1 MNVTVSSWALPGDY
15 GQAHPVARKRP
26 GGMAGGWLA
35 AGDVDWQAVWSQDD
49 RMEAIPRRVPAGSV
63 GPAVPGAPD
72 VGRPG
77 RRRRPTGKPP
87 PLPRSIHRTGLWWV
101 AAAVV
106 LVTLAKVV
114 FGPARRSLGVAV
126 TVWDDAVVGWLARLH
141 LPGLTGLME
150 AIVASTGSAAV
161 VGVVRWGVLVALLVL
176 RRFRHLVVFVG
187 SFLAVLL
194 AVRLATVDR
203 PRPFGVDL
211 RGSWAGWAMPSRPV
225 AIFAATLVGVLY
237 TLVPVGRWRQLGKW
251 VAAGLVTAFALARV
265 GLGVDAPTDVLVG
278 AVIGVAV
285 SVAAYRLFVP
295 SEVFPVAYRRGRSA
309 HLDVGGRRGEAIRDA
324 LADQLGL
331 TVVEVKPFGLSGS
344 AGSTPLRI
352 QVQDGAGDA
361 RYVFGKLYARSHLRA
376 DRSYKFARALRYGR
390 LEDEKPFSTVR
401 RLVQQEDYALSLMQR
416 AGLPSPEPYGVAELT
431 PEREY
436 LIVFEFLD
444 GATELG
450 EADVDD
456 AIIDQG
462 LAIVRKLWDANLA
475 HRDIKPANLLVR
487 GGKLYLIDVFFAQL
501 HPSPWRQAVD
511 LANMLLCLALRSSPQ
526 QVYQRALRRFSV
538 GEITEAFA
546 AARGLALP
554 SQLRRMMR
562 DQGRDL
568 HGEFVRLL
576 PTPPR
581 PIGVQRWSAR
591 RVGLLLLVL
600 VALIPAV
607 PMAWAF
613 ASSSA
618 NPDAGAAV
626 SGGNGSCT
634 QLEEL
639 WLQAQAVP
647 SASLI
652 PCFQAFPAGIQGA
665 LAVRNGESVLQFDRA
680 GVDIKLNIADG
691 PHVTA
696 EAGSVTIRLT
706 ATCAAHT
713 TTAGQTIAPGVTR
726 FHLEGPPGTSEVAD
740 VFRGGC
746 VTYRAEAGSASARL
760 LDQAQ
765 RAVSFRARDDLR
777 QALQRRSGGRLDLY
791 PAAP

>member
-1 MNVTVSSWALPGDY
+1 MG
-15 GQAHPVARKRP
+15 
-26 GGMAGGWLA
+26 
-35 AGDVDWQAVWSQDD
+35 
-49 RMEAIPRRVPAGSV
+49 AIPRRVPAGSA

-87 PLPRSIHRTGLWWV
+87 PLPRGIHRTGLWWV

-114 FGPARRSLGVAV
+114 FGPARRGLGVAV

-150 AIVASTGSAAV
+150 AIMASTGSAAV

-203 PRPFGVDL
+203 PRPFGVEL

-237 TLVPVGRWRQLGKW
+237 TLVPAGRWRQLGKW

-265 GLGVDAPTDVLVG
+265 GLGVDAPTDALVG

-352 QVQDGAGDA
+352 QVQDGAGDT

-416 AGLPSPEPYGVAELT
+416 AGLPSPQPYGVAELT

-538 GEITEAFA
+538 GEINEAFA

-647 SASLI
+647 SASRI

-665 LAVRNGESVLQFDRA
+665 LRVRNGESVLQFDRA

-691 PHVTA
+691 LHVTA

-726 FHLEGPPGTSEVAD
+726 FKLEGPPGTSEVAD

-746 VTYRAEAGSASARL
+746 ITYRAEAGSASARL
-760 LDQAQ
+760 LDQSQ

-777 QALQRRSGGRLDLY
+777 QALQHRSGGRLDLY
-791 PAAP
+791 PPAP